1 MVCWALSSSRFKVW
15 TSEVE
20 LKLFLEVRTGAE
32 DAEKMGEA
40 GAWTVVGS
48 ACWVG
53 V

>member
-1 MVCWALSSSRFKVW
+1 MVSCALSSSRFNVW

-32 DAEKMGEA
+32 DEMGEA
-40 GAWTVVGS
+40 GAWIVGS

-53 V
+53 TW